1 MVSVTTFYLSR
12 LIGSKVITD
21 SKNVIGQ
28 IRDLIVDLDFIRPRV
43 VAVKIK
49 TEKGIKLVEFSN
61 FDISKEQ
68 GQYIIKCSN
77 LIDYVSQKDNLMS
90 VAKNILDRQLV
101 DIDGKKLVRVNDLR
115 FAELS
120 TGTYLIAVDVG
131 LEGIL
136 RRLGFAK
143 PLKKILDILG
153 QSMPSRLM
161 LWDDVEAVDL
171 SHSGIKL
178 SKEYSKLA
186 TLHPSDLADI
196 MEDLDKHNQIK
207 MFTSLDESKAADV
220 LEELEPDAQVQVLE
234 NLTISKAADV
244 LEKMPAD
251 EAADILGEMEDDYA
265 EEILKEMEHDASN
278 EVRELMEYPDNVVG
292 SIMTT
297 DHICFNENMSVNDVL
312 AELRR
317 TKPEPDTIYYL
328 YIVDD
333 MDKLIATVS
342 IRDIVVTE
350 PETKIKEIMN
360 ANVLY
365 VYDNDKIDSINEIIA
380 KYNLL
385 ALPVVDRDKTMLGM
399 VIINDVVYNL
409 LKARRKR
416 VG

>member
-12 LIGSKVITD
+12 LIGSKVISD
-21 SKNVIGQ
+21 SNKTMGK
-28 IRDLIVDLDFIRPRV
+28 IRDLIVDFDFIRPRV
-43 VAVKIK
+43 AAVRIK
-49 TEKGIKLVEFSN
+49 TGKDTKVVDFSN
-61 FDISKEQ
+61 FNITKEH
-68 GQYIIKCSN
+68 GQYLIKCSS
-77 LIDYVSQKDNLMS
+77 LKDYDSQKDNLMS

-115 FAELS
+115 FAALS
-120 TGTYLIAVDVG
+120 TGTYLVAVDVG
-131 LEGIL
+131 LEGLL

-143 PLKKILDILG
+143 PLKKLLNLIG
-153 QSMPSRLM
+153 QSLPSRLM
-161 LWDDVEAVDL
+161 LWDDVETVDL

-178 SKEYSKLA
+178 SKEYTKLA

-207 MFTSLDESKAADV
+207 MFTSFDENKAADV

-251 EAADILGEMEDDYA
+251 EVADILGEMEDDYA
-265 EEILKEMEHDASN
+265 EEILKEMEHDASM
-278 EVRELMEYPDNVVG
+278 EVRELMEYPDNAVG

-297 DHICFNENMSVNDVL
+297 DYTCFNENMSVNDVL

-317 TKPEPDTIYYL
+317 TKPEPDTIYSL
-328 YIVDD
+328 YIVDNEE
-333 MDKLIATVS
+333 KLTATVS
-342 IRDIVVTE
+342 LRDIVVAE
-350 PETKIKEIMN
+350 PSTKIKEIMN
-360 ANVLY
+360 EDVLY
-365 VYDNDKIDSINEIIA
+365 VYDNDKIDSINEIIS

-385 ALPVVDRDKTMLGM
+385 ALPVVDNDKKILGM

>member
-12 LIGSKVITD
+12 LIGSKVISD
-21 SKNVIGQ
+21 SKNVIGK

-49 TEKGIKLVEFSN
+49 TGMDTRVVDFSN
-61 FDISKEQ
+61 FNITKEH
-68 GQYIIKCSN
+68 GQYIIKCSS
-77 LIDYVSQKDNLMS
+77 LRDYVSQKDNLMS
-90 VAKNILDRQLV
+90 VAKNILDRQIV

-115 FAELS
+115 FAALS

-131 LEGIL
+131 LEGLL

-143 PLKKILDILG
+143 SLKKLLNFLG
-153 QSMPSRLM
+153 KSIPSRLM
-161 LWDDVEAVDL
+161 LWDDVETVDL

-196 MEDLDKHNQIK
+196 MEDLDKHNQVKI
-207 MFTSLDESKAADV
+207 FASLDENKAADV
-220 LEELEPDAQVQVLE
+220 LEELETDAQVQVLE
-234 NLTISKAADV
+234 GLTISKAADV

-251 EAADILGEMEDDYA
+251 EVADILGEMEDDFA
-265 EEILKEMEHDASN
+265 EEILKEMEHDASK
-278 EVRELMEYPDNVVG
+278 EVRELMEYPDNTVG
-292 SIMTT
+292 SIMST
-297 DHICFNENMSVNDVL
+297 DYICFNENMSVNDVFV
-312 AELRR
+312 ELRR
-317 TKPEPDTIYYL
+317 TKPEPDTIYSL
-328 YIVDD
+328 YIVDE
-333 MDKLIATVS
+333 KERLIAAVAL
-342 IRDIVVTE
+342 RDIVVAE
-350 PETKIKEIMN
+350 PEIKIKEIMN
-360 ANVLY
+360 ENVLY
-365 VYDNDKIDSINEIIA
+365 VYDNDKIDSINEIIS

-385 ALPVVDRDKTMLGM
+385 ALPVVDKDKTMLGM

>member
-12 LIGSKVITD
+12 LIDSKVISD
-21 SKNVIGQ
+21 SKKIIGKIQ
-28 IRDLIVDLDFIRPRV
+28 DLIVDLDFIRPRV

-49 TEKGIKLVEFSN
+49 TGRDTKVVEFSN
-61 FDISKEQ
+61 FNITKEH
-68 GQYIIKCSN
+68 GQYIIKCSS
-77 LIDYVSQKDNLMS
+77 LRDYVSQKDNLMS
-90 VAKNILDRQLV
+90 VAKNILDRQIV

-115 FAELS
+115 FASLS
-120 TGTYLIAVDVG
+120 TGTYIIAVDVG
-131 LEGIL
+131 LEGLL

-143 PLKKILDILG
+143 PLTKLLNSLG
-153 QSMPSRLM
+153 KNTPSRLM

-207 MFTSLDESKAADV
+207 IFTSLDENRAADV
-220 LEELEPDAQVQVLE
+220 LEELETDAQVQVLE

-251 EAADILGEMEDDYA
+251 EVADILGEMEDDFA
-265 EEILKEMEHDASN
+265 EEILKEMEHDASQ
-278 EVRELMEYPDNVVG
+278 EVRELMEYSDNAVG
-292 SIMTT
+292 SIMST
-297 DHICFNENMSVNDVL
+297 DYISFNENMSVNDVL

-317 TKPEPDTIYYL
+317 TKPEPDTIYSL

-333 MDKLIATVS
+333 KERLTATVS
-342 IRDIVVTE
+342 LRDIVIAE
-350 PETKIKEIMN
+350 PGTKIKEIMN
-360 ANVLY
+360 ENVLY
-365 VYDNDKIDSINEIIA
+365 VYDNDKIDSINEIIS

-385 ALPVVDRDKTMLGM
+385 ALPVVDKDKTMLGM